1 MAKSTVYRSFE
12 VREGF
17 GPSEVGPLVFES
29 ESRGEADTTAETLWS
44 HGSNVQVF
52 GVPSEAHGEGSQPV
66 LLRALTGL
74 KAA

>member
-1 MAKSTVYRSFE
+1 MAKATVYTRFE

-17 GPSEVGPLVFES
+17 GPIEVGKLVFES
-29 ESRGEADTTAETLWS
+29 ESRGDADHEAEELWS
-44 HGSNVQVF
+44 HGANVQLF
-52 GVPSEAHGEGSQPV
+52 GVPSEDGHQPV

>member
-29 ESRGEADTTAETLWS
+29 ESRGEADHQAEDLWS
-44 HGSNVQVF
+44 HGSNVQLF
-52 GVPSEAHGEGSQPV
+52 GVPSESHAAPV

>member
-1 MAKSTVYRSFE
+1 MAKAAVYRSFE

-17 GPSEVGPLVFES
+17 GPVEVGKLVFVS
-29 ESRGEADTTAETLWS
+29 ERRGSADAEAEERWT
-44 HGSNVQVF
+44 HGRNVQVF
-52 GVPSEAHGEGSQPV
+52 GVPSDGDHQPV

>member
-1 MAKSTVYRSFE
+1 MAKSAVYRRFE

-17 GPSEVGPLVFES
+17 GPIEVGELVFES
-29 ESRGEADTTAETLWS
+29 ESRGEADHEAEDRWS
-44 HGSNVQVF
+44 HGSNVQLY
-52 GVPSEAHGEGSQPV
+52 GVPSEEGHEPV

>member
-29 ESRGEADTTAETLWS
+29 ESRGEADSTVSGSGGDGSLDDRTGRT
-44 HGSNVQVF
+44 HGSEYAGTV
-52 GVPSEAHGEGSQPV
+52 SAI
-66 LLRALTGL
+66 
-74 KAA
+74 